1 MQSIDIPLERLA
13 LSRLNVRKNLDA
25 GQEDSSVEELAHS
38 ISRQGLLSPLIVRAT
53 SNGNYEVIS
62 GQRRLMACKKINLSP
77 VPCLVRDDLGDADA
91 QTVSL
96 VENVHRADMHPLDK
110 AQAIATLFDLHGS
123 YEQVSK
129 QTGWS
134 VPTIKRYVQ
143 LLKLPDELKDQLSTA
158 KGPIQ
163 VGTLARLAS
172 TFSGQQAIDVYGKIS
187 GFTGKI
193 QDEIIKR
200 SEGDADAIDDLVAEA
215 QEGVFDVRRCGGRF
229 GCEIVRD
236 LLEGELSQ
244 SDFVQMV
251 RDTAEH
257 LDMAMPRNSVG
268 AARAFWKA
276 LARH

>member
-1 MQSIDIPLERLA
+1 MRSLDIPLKDLRL
-13 LSRLNVRKNLDA
+13 SKLNVRKNLDA
-25 GQEDSSVEELAHS
+25 GQEDSGVEELAQS
-38 ISRQGLLSPLIVRAT
+38 IKQQGLLSPLIVRAT
-53 SNGNYEVIS
+53 ENGHYEVIS
-62 GQRRLMACKKINLSP
+62 GQRRLLACQKINLDP
-77 VPCLVRDDLGDADA
+77 VPCSVREDLGDVDA

-110 AQAIATLFDLHGS
+110 AHAIKALFDLHGS
-123 YEQVSK
+123 YDQVSR

-134 VPTIKRYVQ
+134 AQTIKKYVL
-143 LLKLPDELKDQLSTA
+143 LLKLPDALKDHLSTS

-172 TFSGQQAIDVYGKIS
+172 SFSGQEAVDVYGKIG

-200 SEGDADAIDDLVAEA
+200 SQGNAEAIDHLVGEA

-236 LLEGELSQ
+236 LLENEMSQ
-244 SDFVQMV
+244 AEFVQLV
-251 RDTAEH
+251 RDTAAH
-257 LDMAMPRNSVG
+257 LDMAMPRNTIG
-268 AARAFWKA
+268 AARAFWKV

>member
-1 MQSIDIPLERLA
+1 MQPLDIPLKNLRL
-13 LSRLNVRKNLDA
+13 SKLNVRKNLDA
-25 GQEDSSVEELAHS
+25 GQEDSGVEELARS
-38 ISRQGLLSPLIVRAT
+38 IEKQGLLSPLIVRAT
-53 SNGNYEVIS
+53 GNGDYEVIS
-62 GQRRLMACKKINLSP
+62 GQRRLLACQKINLDP
-77 VPCLVRDDLGDADA
+77 VPCSVRDDLGDVDA

-110 AQAIATLFDLHGS
+110 AIAIKALFDMHGS
-123 YEQVSK
+123 YDQVSK

-134 VPTIKRYVQ
+134 APTIKKYVL
-143 LLKLPDELKDQLSTA
+143 LLKLPDELKDKLSTS

-172 TFSGQQAIDVYGKIS
+172 SFEGQEAVDVYDKIA

-200 SEGDADAIDDLVAEA
+200 SGGSVEAIDDLVIEA
-215 QEGVFDVRRCGGRF
+215 HEGAFDARRCGGRF

-236 LLEGELSQ
+236 LLENEMSQ
-244 SDFVQMV
+244 ADFVQLV
-251 RDTAEH
+251 RDTAAN
-257 LDMAMPRNSVG
+257 LNMAMPRNTVG
-268 AARAFWKA
+268 AARAFWKV